1 MQAEKN
7 MESNENKPAWTS
19 TQVYVMAAICLLLGI
34 AAGYL
39 VRGPGQPV
47 AVAPQASTGAS
58 ADAAAMQQQPTP
70 EMMKRMAEK
79 KAEPLLAQLKSNP
92 KDPQLLAEIGN
103 IYYDTQNFK
112 EAIDY
117 YSKSLAVKDDP
128 NVRTDLGTAYFY
140 AGDADTA
147 LAEFERTLKA
157 FPNFDNALFNI
168 GMVKFQGKMDT
179 RGAIAAWEQL
189 LKQNPNHPRRAD
201 IEQMIANAKQHAN
214 VKPGQKSTKPVM

>member
-1 MQAEKN
+1 MDST
-7 MESNENKPAWTS
+7 SNQNTWSSA
-19 TQVYVMAAICLLLGI
+19 QVYIMSAICLLLGI
-34 AAGYL
+34 ACGYL

-47 AVAPQASTGAS
+47 AVATQASTAAP

-92 KDPQLLAEIGN
+92 NDPQLLAEIGN

-128 NVRTDLGTAYFY
+128 NVRTDLGTSYFY

-147 LAEFERTLKA
+147 LAEFDRTLKA
-157 FPNFDNALFNI
+157 FPNFDNALFNT

-179 RGAIAAWEQL
+179 QGAIAAWEQL
-189 LKQNPNHPRRAD
+189 LKQNPNHARRAD
-201 IEQMIANAKQHAN
+201 IEQMIARAKQHAN
-214 VKPGQKSTKPVM
+214 LKPGQKSTKPAM

>member
-1 MQAEKN
+1 MD
-7 MESNENKPAWTS
+7 SNENKASWTS

-39 VRGPGQPV
+39 VRGPGQPP
-47 AVAPQASTGAS
+47 AVATQANTGAP
-58 ADAAAMQQQPTP
+58 ADASAMQQQPTP
-70 EMMKRMAEK
+70 EMMKRMADK
-79 KAEPLLAQLKSNP
+79 KAEPLLAQLQSTP

-103 IYYDTQNFK
+103 IYYDTQNFQQ
-112 EAIDY
+112 AIDY
-117 YSKSLAVKDDP
+117 YAKSLAAKDDP
-128 NVRTDLGTAYFY
+128 NVRTDMGTAYFY

-157 FPNFDNALFNI
+157 YPKFENALFNT

-179 RGAIAAWEQL
+179 QGAIDAWEQL
-189 LKQNPNHPRRAD
+189 LKANPNHPRRAD